1 MRADGADG
9 HRHGDC
15 GPISGMWT
23 REWFDEAFTNP
34 VTRQSYGVPDDIRVA
49 AERIVSAYGIRGI
62 CDPMWI
68 ANVIARET
76 GRGDGEH
83 KFWSSGRSLTQ
94 RLADAQRKAATP

>member
-1 MRADGADG
+1 MNG
-9 HRHGDC
+9 HRDGDDHG
-15 GPISGMWT
+15 PVSSWT

-34 VTRQSYGVPDDIRVA
+34 VTRESYGVPDDIRVA
-49 AERIVSAYGIRGI
+49 SERIVSAYGIRGI

-83 KFWSSGRSLTQ
+83 TFYPAHRTLAQ
-94 RLADAQRKAATP
+94 RLADAQRKATL